1 MRLWDVVL
9 DEGAQVMERNEVL
22 YLGDHGIMQWKY
34 VKILKIN
41 VMQTNITSA
50 CGVDVCTNL
59 C

>member
-1 MRLWDVVL
+1 VL

-59 C
+59 S